1 MLFRN
6 VLRTLQARWIQLV
19 ILGIMIFLSSFLYT
33 TMDYAI
39 RGTLEPTES
48 YFEEANQEDFAIELF
63 DLLTQDDAAFILA
76 NCDLGAGMP
85 TGDIPVT
92 LSAVA
97 DINPPCYDLLLERRI
112 DAIASTYDNI
122 MLEVRRSKDLYFHQG
137 DTSYRFRVV
146 RDMETINLSYVIEG
160 RRPQTDDELTVSEVF
175 ARKNNLSVGDTW
187 QIGNDTY
194 TISGF
199 VLFPDYSLTLMGTE
213 LIIDNQTQSVVLM
226 TDAAFDALDER
237 TDATIAGVFEGDYTK
252 EQFQEDVI
260 EDFRNQDDLDFIS
273 LVVLTE
279 NNMRSGAIYAELEGG
294 KGMTILLSLLIASIA
309 LMIVGVLVSR
319 ILEAQKGP
327 IGIQKAMGYTNAEIA
342 RPYLFFLAILSLPI
356 ILLGYVA
363 GLYMAEPFMMIYLD
377 YYVLPYQEIQQV
389 PEVALIAVILPFV
402 FLLGLGYVIVLRLLR
417 RSPVDLLSPEM
428 TSETSRIGSKL
439 GRLFGRL
446 PVLAKLQQLLLFRN
460 LIKFTVFLMGMFF
473 AAYLIYFTFSMNGI
487 FDRMLYDYYETTE
500 HESIGYCTMGEDC
513 LIPEDGEAV
522 IELPP
527 WSSMAKPRVCLRLIQ
542 RVPSIRS

>member
-39 RGTLEPTES
+39 RGTLAPTEA
-48 YFEEANQEDFAIELF
+48 YFDEANQEDFAIEMF
-63 DLLTQDDAAFILA
+63 DLLTRDDVEFILA
-76 NCDLGAGMP
+76 NCDPSAGMP

-97 DINPPCYDLLLERRI
+97 DINPPCYELLLARRI
-112 DAIASTYDNI
+112 DVIEDNYESI
-122 MLEVRRSKDLYFHQG
+122 DLEMRLSKDVYFRQ
-137 DTSYRFRVV
+137 DEVSYRFRVV
-146 RDMETINLSYVIEG
+146 KDMDTINQSFVIAGE
-160 RRPQTDDELTVSEVF
+160 RPDQDDELTVSEVF
-175 ARKNNLSVGDTW
+175 ARKNQLEIGDSW
-187 QIGNDTY
+187 WIGNDEY

-237 TDATIAGVFEGDYTK
+237 TDATIAGVLQEGYTK
-252 EQFQEDVI
+252 EAFQEDVI
-260 EDFRNQDDLDFIS
+260 EDFRNVEDLDFIS
-273 LVVLTE
+273 LIVLTE
-279 NNMRSGAIYAELEGG
+279 NNMRSGAIYAEFEGG
-294 KGMTILLSLLIASIA
+294 KGMTIMLSLLIASIA

-319 ILEAQKGP
+319 ILESQKGP

-356 ILLGYVA
+356 IALGYVA
-363 GLYMAEPFMMIYLD
+363 GLWMAEPFMMIYLD

-389 PEVALIAVILPFV
+389 PEVALIAVILPFG
-402 FLLGLGYVIVLRLLR
+402 FLLSLGYVIVLRLLR

-428 TSETSRIGSKL
+428 TRDTSKIGAKM
-439 GRLFGRL
+439 GQLFQRL

-460 LIKFTVFLMGMFF
+460 LIKFTVF
-473 AAYLIYFTFSMNGI
+473 
-487 FDRMLYDYYETTE
+487 
-500 HESIGYCTMGEDC
+500 
-513 LIPEDGEAV
+513 
-522 IELPP
+522 
-527 WSSMAKPRVCLRLIQ
+527 
-542 RVPSIRS
+542 